1 LPKTLRALF
10 PPVARRRLAF
20 RGGVIAL
27 PIFVLLQL
35 LYPIS
40 LQQAEWVE
48 TSAQLT
54 RLALLAILLGTLA
67 GNSRLTRR
75 SATWLGAAAGTF
87 AVVILTV
94 QATTPLD
101 ATLRERAIRLAMK
114 VNDWITQVVAGE
126 AANDPTVFVLILG
139 ATVWGAVYV
148 GSFALARDKRPWE
161 AILFSGACLVVNVSL
176 ALIPLTLDLV
186 LFTLCA
192 LVLMVRLHIV
202 ALEERW
208 QLLNIQP
215 AGEMSLRV
223 LRGGVTWTLVL
234 ILMALFTPRVGA
246 AEALS
251 GAFGTF
257 EGPYHR
263 VEAEWQRF
271 FAGVTGPSRLKGV
284 SFSDSVRLGQGP
296 NLSDRVVMTVRSERS
311 RYWRA
316 VAYDFYT
323 GAGWRVTEG
332 DRVDKV
338 VPPTSGREKLEATFE
353 VEAPHA
359 NLLFAPNEPV
369 RADIPYQFQGG
380 LDRSYSTSFRALNRF
395 QAAGT
400 YTVTSYISTASK
412 ATLRKA
418 TTVYPD
424 ALKQRYL
431 QLPSTLPQRVR
442 DLAQRVA
449 GPQPTPYD
457 KAEAIE
463 SYLRERYRY
472 TTNVKSPPA
481 GRDPVDYFLFDLKE
495 DFCEYFASAMVVM
508 LREVGVPARLIEGFT
523 AGAYDPGLD
532 RYVVHEQNA
541 HAWVEAYFP
550 QYGWIEFEPTP
561 SDAPVLRVDDD
572 TSAGSDAGDPGGSS
586 GAGDRDERGN
596 LLDRDLLDEG
606 GTATS
611 DATTGIVAGTLDPR
625 PALALAALLVLAVL
639 ASYVR
644 FEWRFRGLGPVGAAW
659 GKTRLLGAYA
669 GLAPDASQTPY
680 EYASAVASAVPGIA
694 TEVREIAHAEVL
706 ERYAPSGAGDA
717 DRERARGAWRRLR
730 GELLGRLPG
739 RAASALRHFL
749 P

>member
-1 LPKTLRALF
+1 LRKTLRALF
-10 PPVARRRLAF
+10 PPLALGRLAF
-20 RGGVIAL
+20 RGGIVAL
-27 PIFVLLQL
+27 PVFVLLQL

-54 RLALLAILLGTLA
+54 RIALVALLLGTLA
-67 GNSRLTRR
+67 GNSRLSRR
-75 SATWLGAAAGTF
+75 AATLLGAAAGTF
-87 AVVILTV
+87 AVAILTI
-94 QATTPLD
+94 QASAPLD
-101 ATLRERAIRLAMK
+101 ATLRERTVRLAMK

-161 AILFSGACLVVNVSL
+161 AILFSGACLVINVSL

-208 QLLNIQP
+208 RLQNIQP
-215 AGEMSLRV
+215 AGEMSFRV
-223 LRGGVTWTLVL
+223 LRGGLTWTLVL
-234 ILMALFTPRVGA
+234 VLMALFTPRVGA
-246 AEALS
+246 ADALS

-257 EGPYHR
+257 EGPYHK

-296 NLSDRVVMTVRSERS
+296 NLSDFVVMTVQSDRS

-323 GAGWRVTEG
+323 GAGWRVTED

-338 VPPTSGREKLEATFE
+338 VPATAGREKLEATFE
-353 VEAPHA
+353 VKSPHA
-359 NLLFAPNEPV
+359 NLLFAANEPV
-369 RADIPYQFQGG
+369 RADIPYQFQSG
-380 LDRSYSTSFRALNRF
+380 LDHSYSTSFRAVNRS

-400 YTVTSYISTASK
+400 YTVTSFISTASK
-412 ATLRKA
+412 ATLRTA
-418 TTVYPD
+418 TTAYPD

-431 QLPSTLPQRVR
+431 QLPSNLPQRVR
-442 DLAQRVA
+442 DLAERVA
-449 GPQPTPYD
+449 GSQPTPYD
-457 KAEAIE
+457 KAETIE

-508 LREVGVPARLIEGFT
+508 LRDVGVPARLVEGFT
-523 AGAYDPGLD
+523 SGAYDPELG

-561 SDAPVLRVDDD
+561 SEAPVLRPDDD
-572 TSAGSDAGDPGGSS
+572 TSAGSDAADAGASS
-586 GAGDRDERGN
+586 GASAGDERGN
-596 LLDRDLLDEG
+596 LLDKDLLDG
-606 GTATS
+606 GDSGASDGTA
-611 DATTGIVAGTLDPR
+611 GIVAGSSDPR
-625 PALALAALLVLAVL
+625 PVLALAVLLVLGVL

-680 EYASAVASAVPGIA
+680 EYASAVAAAVPSIA
-694 TEVREIAHAEVL
+694 SEVREIAHAEVL

-717 DRERARGAWRRLR
+717 DRKRARDAWLRLR
-730 GELLGRLPG
+730 GELLGHLPG
-739 RAASALRHFL
+739 RAASTLRRFL